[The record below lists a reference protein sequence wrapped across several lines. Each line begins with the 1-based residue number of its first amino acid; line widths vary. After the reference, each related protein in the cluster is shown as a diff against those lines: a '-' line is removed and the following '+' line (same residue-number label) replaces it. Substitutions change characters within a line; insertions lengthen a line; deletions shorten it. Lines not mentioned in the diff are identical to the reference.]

1 MFRIFRGLASFVI
14 IDELVRRH
22 GPMILV
28 NIFFWIVIVIFTLI
42 FVDKFLFS
50 FL

>member
-1 MFRIFRGLASFVI
+1 MFRIFRALAGFLI
-14 IDELVRRH
+14 IDKLVKRH
-22 GPMILV
+22 GPMVLV
-28 NIFFWIVIVIFTLI
+28 KIFLWVAAVVLGLM